1 MLSGDSLDRVLIID
15 LTKRRANVVHRP
27 DLFDPAQ
34 GGALGGAGVAS
45 RLLKEECAPDA
56 DPLGP
61 ENPII
66 LAVGPLSG
74 LFPMASKTIAM
85 FKSPHTG
92 NLGESHAGG
101 RSAVALR
108 MAGYGAIVIRGAS
121 SSPVYLVI
129 EGDKVYFRDARAL
142 WGMHSAYATGSIIRE
157 REAGAGTRT
166 IMRIGPAGE
175 KCVSYASVI
184 TETYRHFGRLG
195 LGAVFGSKRLKA
207 IVVSGVR
214 QLPVAD
220 PRLYR
225 KTYDEVFR
233 AATESSLFRK
243 YHELGTAVNV
253 LPLDAMGAL
262 PTRNLQA
269 GHYEGAAHISG
280 ERLAEEYLG
289 RRVACAHCP
298 VACIHLAAVRFPF
311 PDEPYFFKTNMIA
324 YDHEPVFAVGSMLG
338 GKDGNH
344 DTREMFRLLDTADGL
359 GLDVMSMGLSLSWAT
374 EAFEQG
380 AIGLKETDGLALAW
394 GDYATYVKAAERI
407 VSQPNDFYA
416 ALARGAEYASRH
428 YGGADYALAM
438 GGNEMAGYHTGPA
451 CYVGYLAGA
460 RNSHLDNAGYALD
473 QKAAAARTVGA
484 NGALTPERV
493 GQELVTEERWRQVLN
508 SLVICLFA
516 RNLYTPDL
524 VQRALHVAGMEC
536 SQEEMDRLG
545 RETLTLKHEFKRGCG
560 FDLESVRI
568 PRRILETAT
577 PMGVLDE
584 GFLRRALAVYREG
597 VLPG

>member
-1 MLSGDSLDRVLIID
+1 MLVSDPFDRVLIID
-15 LTKRRANVVHRP
+15 LTKRRATVVHRP
-27 DLFDPAQ
+27 DLIE
-34 GGALGGAGVAS
+34 GALGGVGLAT
-45 RLLKEECAPDA
+45 RLLQEECPDGA

-101 RSAVALR
+101 RSAIAIR
-108 MAGYGAIVIRGAS
+108 MAGYCAIVIRGAS

-129 EGDKVYFRDARAL
+129 EGDKVHFRDARAM
-142 WGMHSAYATGSIIRE
+142 WGMHSAYPAGSILRE
-157 REAGAGTRT
+157 RESGAGMRT

-175 KCVSYASVI
+175 KGVSYASVV

-195 LGAVFGSKRLKA
+195 LGAVFGSKLLKG

-214 QLPVAD
+214 SLPVSD

-225 KTYDEVFR
+225 KTYDEIFK
-233 AATESSLFRK
+233 ATTESSLFKK

-253 LPLDAMGAL
+253 LPLDALGAL

-298 VACIHLAAVRFPF
+298 VACIHLAAVRFPY
-311 PDEPYFFKTNMIA
+311 PDQPYFYKTSMIP

-338 GKDGNH
+338 GKDGQH
-344 DTREMFRLLDTADGL
+344 DTRGMFALLDMADSL
-359 GLDVMSMGLSLSWAT
+359 GLDVMSMGCTLAWAT
-374 EAFEQG
+374 EAFERG
-380 AIGLKETDGLALAW
+380 VIGPKETDGLMLAW
-394 GDYATYVKAAERI
+394 GDYPTYVQAAERI
-407 VSQPNDFYA
+407 ISQPNDFYA
-416 ALARGAEYASRH
+416 ALARGAEYAGQQ

-473 QKAAAARTVGA
+473 QKSAQ
-484 NGALTPERV
+484 NGGLTPEKV
-493 GQELVTEERWRQVLN
+493 GQELVAEERWRQVLN
-508 SLVICLFA
+508 SLVICMFA

-524 VQRALHVAGMEC
+524 VQRSLKVAGI
-536 SQEEMDRLG
+536 EMSLDDLARLG
-545 RETLTLKHEFKRGCG
+545 QETLTLKHEFKRRCG
-560 FDLESVRI
+560 FDLEGVRI
-568 PRRILETAT
+568 PRRILETPT
-577 PMGVLDE
+577 PAGVLDE
-584 GFLRRALAVYREG
+584 GFLRQALQVYRQN
-597 VLPG
+597 VLPDAVAA

>member
-1 MLSGDSLDRVLIID
+1 MLASDSLDRVLIID
-15 LTKRRANVVHRP
+15 LTKRRASVVRRP
-27 DLFDPAQ
+27 DLFDPAA
-34 GGALGGAGVAS
+34 GGALGGVGVAS
-45 RLLKEECAPDA
+45 RLLQEECPDGA

-101 RSAVALR
+101 RSAVAIR
-108 MAGYGAIVIRGAS
+108 MAGYGAIVVRGAS

-129 EGDKVYFRDARAL
+129 EGDKVHFRDARAL
-142 WGMHSAYATGSIIRE
+142 WGMHSAYAAGSIIRE
-157 REAGAGTRT
+157 REAGAGMRT

-195 LGAVFGSKRLKA
+195 LGAVFGSKRLKG

-214 QLPVAD
+214 SLPVSD

-225 KTYDEVFR
+225 KTYDEIYK
-233 AATESSLFRK
+233 ATTESALFKK

-253 LPLDAMGAL
+253 LPLDAMGGL
-262 PTRNLQA
+262 PTRNLQS
-269 GHYEGAAHISG
+269 GHYEAAAAISA

-289 RRVACAHCP
+289 RRLACTHCP
-298 VACIHLAAVRFPF
+298 VACIHLAAVRFPY
-311 PDEPYFFKTNMIA
+311 PDEPYFYKTNMIA

-338 GKDGNH
+338 GKDGSH
-344 DTREMFRLLDTADGL
+344 DTREMFRLLDTADAL
-359 GLDVMSMGLSLSWAT
+359 GLDVMSMGCSLAWAT
-374 EAFEQG
+374 EALERG
-380 AIGLKETDGLALAW
+380 AISTRETDGLALGW
-394 GDYATYVKAAERI
+394 GDYTTFVKAAERI

-416 ALARGAEYASRH
+416 ALARGAEYASQH

-460 RNSHLDNAGYALD
+460 RHSHLDNAGYALD
-473 QKAAAARTVGA
+473 QKAASARVAGA
-484 NGALTPERV
+484 NGSLTPDNIGR
-493 GQELVTEERWRQVLN
+493 ELVTEERWRQVLN

-516 RNLYTPDL
+516 RNLYTPEL
-524 VQRALHVAGMEC
+524 VQRRARGVGRGSVGRGPGAHRPGNLAAEA
-536 SQEEMDRLG
+536 RLQA
-545 RETLTLKHEFKRGCG
+545 R
-560 FDLESVRI
+560 VR
-568 PRRILETAT
+568 
-577 PMGVLDE
+577 
-584 GFLRRALAVYREG
+584 F
-597 VLPG
+597 

>member
-1 MLSGDSLDRVLIID
+1 MLAADPLDRVLIID
-15 LTKRRANVVHRP
+15 LTKRRANVVRRP
-27 DLFDPAQ
+27 DLFEA
-34 GGALGGAGVAS
+34 ALGGVGVAT
-45 RLLKEECAPDA
+45 RLLHEECPDGA

-66 LAVGPLSG
+66 FSVGPLSG
-74 LFPMASKTIAM
+74 LFPMASKTVAM

-101 RSAVALR
+101 RSAVAIR

-129 EGDKVYFRDARAL
+129 EGDKVHFRDARPL
-142 WGMHSAYATGSIIRE
+142 WGMHSAYTTGSIMRE
-157 REAGAGTRT
+157 REAGAGMRT

-195 LGAVFGSKRLKA
+195 LGAVFGSKRLKG
-207 IVVSGVR
+207 IVISGLR
-214 QLPVAD
+214 SLSVAD

-225 KTYDEVFR
+225 KTYDEIFK
-233 AATESSLFRK
+233 ATTESPLFRK

-262 PTRNLQA
+262 PTRNLQS
-269 GHYEGAAHISG
+269 GHYEGAEHISG

-298 VACIHLAAVRFPF
+298 VACIHLAAVRFPY
-311 PDEPYFFKTNMIA
+311 PDEPYFYKTNMIA
-324 YDHEPVFAVGSMLG
+324 YDHEPIFAVGSMLG
-338 GKDGNH
+338 GKDGRH
-344 DTREMFRLLDTADGL
+344 DTCEMFRLLDTADAL
-359 GLDVMSMGLSLSWAT
+359 GLDVMSMGCSLAWAT
-374 EAFEQG
+374 EALERG
-380 AIGLKETDGLALAW
+380 AISVKDTDGLPLAW
-394 GDYATYVKAAERI
+394 GDYTTYVKAAERI
-407 VSQPNDFYA
+407 VSQPNEFYA
-416 ALARGAEYASRH
+416 ALARGLEYASH
-428 YGGADYALAM
+428 CYGGSDYALAM

-460 RNSHLDNAGYALD
+460 RHSHLDNAGYALD
-473 QKAAAARTVGA
+473 QKAAK
-484 NGALTPERV
+484 NGGLTPETV
-493 GQELVTEERWRQVLN
+493 GQELVAEERWRQVLN

-524 VQRALHVAGMEC
+524 VQRALRVAGMEC
-536 SQEEMDRLG
+536 SADDLARLG
-545 RETLTLKHEFKRGCG
+545 QQTLAQKHEFKRRCG
-560 FDLESVRI
+560 FDLEGVRI
-568 PRRILETAT
+568 PHRIIETAT

-584 GFLRRALAVYREG
+584 GFLRLALQSYRQG
-597 VLPG
+597 VFGEETTA